1 VSLIPTA
8 AVTRRRLI
16 VSAIANGLAFIA
28 QLAAAF
34 VLAPLMLRYFGRE
47 RYGVWSFVESFL
59 AYFTLFDL
67 GISATL
73 VRYVAKCHAE
83 DDEGLLNRIVSGCL
97 LVFSGAGLLVV
108 AMGVGVFALVMQ
120 LTSKVPAELR
130 LEVWDMAVVSI
141 VAMALSLPLSIFPAI
156 LDGLG
161 RFAVKSTLRT
171 LFLCLRVAGVFAV
184 IHYQGSLVTLAL
196 VFAVSAVAEQ
206 LAMALAVRR
215 FLPALNPAPWRT
227 NRDALKMVRGYS
239 IDALLAMLAGRI
251 SFKTDAI
258 VIGLCGQ
265 LDLIPFFDMPSRLVE
280 YAKNLIRSAT
290 TTLTPAVS
298 AMEAKGSQDGIRR
311 LFLTGS
317 RCALYLAL
325 PIQLGIILYG
335 GQFLELWLGDAEYRL
350 RGQPV
355 LWILS
360 GTLSVAMLQSV
371 AARVLYGVGQIR
383 RFARLMLLEAGLN
396 LGLSLA
402 LFPVFGINGVALGTL
417 IPDLAMCTYIVL
429 GVCMMLGVND
439 RDFLRHSLL
448 QPLLTTGV
456 LWLIWWRLAELIPPT
471 TRIGFAE
478 LVVAGVSIYALLVI
492 ALEYG
497 HVRWA
502 RARRSITS
510 AASS

>member
-1 VSLIPTA
+1 
-8 AVTRRRLI
+8 
-16 VSAIANGLAFIA
+16 
-28 QLAAAF
+28 
-34 VLAPLMLRYFGRE
+34 MLRYFGPE
-47 RYGVWSFVESFL
+47 RYVVGSFVEAFL
-59 AYFTLFDL
+59 AYSPPFDL

-73 VRYVAKCHAE
+73 VRYVAKCHAQ
-83 DDEGLLNRIVSGCL
+83 DDDGLLNRIVSGCL

-108 AMGVGVFALVMQ
+108 AIGVGVFAIVMR
-120 LTSKVPAELR
+120 LTTKVPSALQT
-130 LEVWDMAVVSI
+130 EVWDMAVVSI
-141 VAMALSLPLSIFPAI
+141 VAMTLSLPLSIFPAI
-156 LDGLG
+156 TDGLG
-161 RFAVKSTLRT
+161 RFATKSTLRT
-171 LFLCLRVAGVFAV
+171 LFLCIRVGGVFAI
-184 IHYQGSLVTLAL
+184 IHYNGSLVTLAL
-196 VFAVSAVAEQ
+196 VFAISAVVEH

-227 NRDALKMVRGYS
+227 NREALRLVRGYS
-239 IDALLAMLAGRI
+239 VDALIAMFAGRI

-265 LDLIPFFDMPSRLVE
+265 LDLIPFFDMPARLVE

-298 AMEAKGSQDGIRR
+298 ALEAKGGKDAIRN

-325 PIQLGIILYG
+325 PIQLGLILFG
-335 GQFLELWLGDAEYRL
+335 GQFLELWLGDPEYRL

-355 LWILS
+355 LWILG

-383 RFARLMLLEAGLN
+383 RFARLMLLEAVMN

-402 LFPVFGINGVALGTL
+402 LFPLLGINGVALGTM
-417 IPDLAMCTYIVL
+417 IPDVAMCTYIVL
-429 GVCMMLGVND
+429 RVCVMLEVAD
-439 RDFLRHSLL
+439 RDFLRRSLL
-448 QPLLTTGV
+448 QPLMTTGV
-456 LWLIWWRLAELIPPT
+456 LWLIWWRLAEVIPPT
-471 TRIGFAE
+471 SRVSFAE
-478 LVVAGVSIYALLVI
+478 LISAGTLIYAVLVI

-497 HVRWA
+497 HIRWT
-502 RARRSITS
+502 RARRAVTA